1 MEHKQIDMLATAQML
16 QQKFQELGM
25 SNLDISNEFDV
36 SLSTVHYW
44 LKGKKMPSLYHFVAI
59 AGVLH
64 CGLDDLV
71 IIAE

>member
-1 MEHKQIDMLATAQML
+1 MEHKQINMLATAQML
-16 QQKFQELGM
+16 RQKFQELGM
-25 SNLDISNEFDV
+25 SNLDISNESDV

-59 AGVLH
+59 AGVLC